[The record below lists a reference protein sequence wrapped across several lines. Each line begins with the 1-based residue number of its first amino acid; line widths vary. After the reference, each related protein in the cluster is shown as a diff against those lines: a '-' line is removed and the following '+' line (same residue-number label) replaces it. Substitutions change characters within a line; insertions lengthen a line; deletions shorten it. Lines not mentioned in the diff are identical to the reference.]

1 MQILL
6 KSDGMP
12 TYHLANVVDDHL
24 MGITHVL
31 RGEEWISSAPKH
43 QLLYQYFG
51 WQMPELCHLP
61 LLRNPDKSK
70 LSKRKNPTSIL
81 YYERMG
87 YLPEALLNYLGRMAW
102 SMPDERE
109 KFSLDEMLKAFSL
122 DRISLGGPVFD
133 VTKLDWLNGTWIREE
148 LDDNAFADRVAN
160 WALNR
165 EQLSPLIPLVRQRVQ
180 KWSDLANI
188 LGFFLQG
195 RLELT
200 ADALSFK
207 GLEPEDV
214 RRIYTYTM
222 WSLEKLTT
230 WDSTS
235 IENCLREM
243 AARMDLKL
251 RVYLAP
257 FFVALTGKSS
267 STPLFD
273 TMALLGKDI
282 TRVRIRDAVDTIK
295 PLSGKEQKKWDKAYQ
310 ILMNQPLPE

>member
-1 MQILL
+1 M
-6 KSDGMP
+6 
-12 TYHLANVVDDHL
+12 
-24 MGITHVL
+24 
-31 RGEEWISSAPKH
+31 
-43 QLLYQYFG
+43 
-51 WQMPELCHLP
+51 
-61 LLRNPDKSK
+61 
-70 LSKRKNPTSIL
+70 
-81 YYERMG
+81 
-87 YLPEALLNYLGRMAW
+87 
-102 SMPDERE
+102 
-109 KFSLDEMLKAFSL
+109 
-122 DRISLGGPVFD
+122 
-133 VTKLDWLNGTWIREE
+133 
-148 LDDNAFADRVAN
+148 
-160 WALNR
+160 
-165 EQLSPLIPLVRQRVQ
+165 Q